1 MNASERFRLFLE
13 DAERL
18 ADSPYL
24 AAALKAGRF
33 SRFEINWSRETG
45 VTTMAAQ
52 EPSPES
58 LDVLLVRLRPY
69 VLQGEPTNL
78 DSMHNLAH
86 RLIRSDELRGH
97 LVDIRGEWKKRQRNS
112 ELGLKINELEMPPS
126 RAAELLL
133 YGSGLFHRN
142 RYDEWASLGMGGQVL
157 TRAVFMHWL
166 NDAIWTVLATADV
179 FLWAHR
185 ADMID
190 DED

>member
-1 MNASERFRLFLE
+1 MKASERTRLFLD
-13 DAERL
+13 DADRL

-24 AAALKAGRF
+24 AEALKAGRF
-33 SRFEINWSRETG
+33 SRFQISWTRETG
-45 VTTMAAQ
+45 VTTMTAE
-52 EPSPES
+52 EPAPDA

-69 VLQGEPTNL
+69 LLQGEPTNL
-78 DSMHNLAH
+78 DSMHNLGH

-97 LVDIRGEWKKRQRNS
+97 LIDIRAQWRKRQRDS
-112 ELGLKINELEMPPS
+112 GMGLKINELDMPPS

-142 RYDEWASLGMGGQVL
+142 RYDEWATLGVGGQVL

-179 FLWAHR
+179 FLTALR
-185 ADMID
+185 ADMIEE
-190 DED
+190 ED